1 MVFVPFTGIDNHK
14 KCVTF
19 GAGLLSKEDGV
30 SYEWLLR
37 AFLKAFRKQPQL
49 VLSDQDPA
57 LKKAI
62 DKVFPLA
69 HHRLCMWHIT
79 KKLPN
84 KVYIKRILFL
94 LYVMILQLFSHILI
108 ESIASTLKLYSSS

>member
-1 MVFVPFTGIDNHK
+1 MVFVPFTDIDNHK
-14 KCVTF
+14 QCVTF
-19 GAGLLSKEDGV
+19 GAGLLSQDDGV

-37 AFLKAFRKQPQL
+37 AFLKAFRKQHQL

-62 DKVFPLA
+62 HKVFPLA

-84 KVYIKRILFL
+84 KVCIKKLLFL
-94 LYVMILQLFSHILI
+94 FFWYDSTIVFSYSARMFCYKQNQLH
-108 ESIASTLKLYSSS
+108 